1 MSSVL
6 ICMGFYVLRFGPAQP
21 VAPHFGTVTSVE
33 WCTPFS
39 PQDILFTL
47 AGKERKIAG
56 YRLRADEIWL
66 LIICDFM
73 ANGLFIDPPE
83 EPVQFRINSDFDRL
97 FCLAWTGNYA
107 VEFPR

>member
-1 MSSVL
+1 MV
-6 ICMGFYVLRFGPAQP
+6 
-21 VAPHFGTVTSVE
+21 HTVQ
-33 WCTPFS
+33 

>member
-1 MSSVL
+1 
-6 ICMGFYVLRFGPAQP
+6 MGFYVLRFGLRSRSRPIWHRD
-21 VAPHFGTVTSVE
+21 VSGMVHTVQ
-33 WCTPFS
+33 